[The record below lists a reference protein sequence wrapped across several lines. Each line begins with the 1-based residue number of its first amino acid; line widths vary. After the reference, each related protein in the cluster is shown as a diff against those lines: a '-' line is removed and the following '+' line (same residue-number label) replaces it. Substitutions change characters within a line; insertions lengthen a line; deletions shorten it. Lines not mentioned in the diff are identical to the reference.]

1 MHNYKIATAHSFTL
15 SFSFSKEGELFFM
28 PFLDS
33 SKWKDTMLKNRI
45 HKENQAI
52 KFLWQSGIRYKNG
65 KEHPCL

>member
-1 MHNYKIATAHSFTL
+1 
-15 SFSFSKEGELFFM
+15 M

-45 HKENQAI
+45 YKENQAI
-52 KFLWQSGIRYKNG
+52 KFLSQSGIRYKNG